1 MGETECVSDDIQL
14 INTHMEL
21 RKKEVT
27 IMKKMN
33 IAGVTFNNKDG
44 ENRQGILAGLAAAG
58 KTIIGIKIV
67 KQNYTDSTTGRT
79 SLALACVERTTGKQ
93 IGFIHQNEIADILS
107 KGVTEMTGFIGYNT
121 KGKCYFVE
129 IDTVQAP
136 SRNQYIL
143 VKNTCKRAGIEAPAY
158 DVRAYKRWFKEV
170 MPALALAENK

>member
-1 MGETECVSDDIQL
+1 
-14 INTHMEL
+14 
-21 RKKEVT
+21 
-27 IMKKMN
+27 MKST
-33 IAGVTFNNKDG
+33 IAGVTFANNDG
-44 ENRQGILAGLAAAG
+44 ENRQGILASLTAAG

-67 KQNYTDSTTGRT
+67 KQNYTDSTGRT

-93 IGFIHQNEIADILS
+93 IGFIHQNEIADMLS
-107 KGVTEMTGFIGYNT
+107 KGLTEMTGFVSYNT

-170 MPALALAENK
+170 MPTLALAENK